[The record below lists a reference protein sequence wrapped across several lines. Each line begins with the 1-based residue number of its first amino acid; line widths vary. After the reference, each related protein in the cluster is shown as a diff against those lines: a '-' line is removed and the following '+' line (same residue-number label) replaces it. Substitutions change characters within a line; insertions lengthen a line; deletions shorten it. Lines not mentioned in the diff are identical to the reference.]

1 MGGPRTVGDECVQE
15 DRRVSLRDSA
25 NLFGLCAHG
34 RWASTN
40 DESTCFHEG
49 ELIADRVLTGAM
61 TLFPK
66 QIAGTDR
73 VCRNRAKRHLRHQL
87 SVAEI
92 TLTCSLCGSSLVIL
106 MPKGSF
112 KGEGRGRRRGSAS
125 ARPRGAAPRQLQG
138 RGSAARSQSQSRPSP
153 PSPRPGWDEDTR
165 APNLFDTR
173 LRRHIF
179 QPYSRAA
186 VESVITGP
194 RPRRAPPAR
203 AVPAAAPHHKPGQL
217 RRRIQVPQPPKT
229 PKPVESLSGTEEAKR
244 PEPELQELAAKSVF
258 GSIQSEASEP
268 LTWPKPFQTAMVSA
282 MPEQLQ
288 VTHMQRRRAM
298 ASLGEKLAILLP
310 DGRSESGAGSLLI
323 VPPVPATR
331 PPLQPERPEH
341 REREILQTQTQDTQ
355 LEIIRRQQGIKLVD
369 APIPAKVQSLSQKLS
384 ALLGPPAPQHCDS
397 PERRRATE
405 PSQLLRQNAAEV
417 VRKVDLLT
425 DGVLEHL
432 LGDAVSRLDALPE
445 TRPQQHKTYHAP
457 AEACRPLRDEQE
469 DRLQDPRR
477 ESLGKLV
484 QNAEDRLEMLEQEL
498 KMTYLHRQESTS
510 TTGATQEVRRLHA
523 SSQLAPEEEE
533 EGWRFASLPAAR
545 IHELERYR
553 ARFARHCLAARE
565 AGIQSGPGA
574 RTATWVIWPF
584 LADSIAMAAVEA
596 AIEEVDAA
604 MEGYVSGLMELEI
617 GEREDDDVAT
627 APVYRFHQ
635 YLPACRRTP
644 MPAGALKAA
653 LDSSFLVASSGAELR
668 SRVGSPFDV
677 SDADPVQDFSAWLQ
691 RLGGAVKQTILDWVH
706 FPLPSGLD
714 KVFGLN
720 HTGPEDE
727 GEASRLGAG
736 PHPPGMSGP
745 FPPRP
750 SGIHAWHPTARNALY
765 SEVNN
770 PNQPE
775 PPPNWPRG
783 VTWPPRA
790 VVDKNGKW
798 WPPPGWANGVGAEN
812 GCGPARW
819 IYSCGWRNR
828 DDWGKDATSVWYDA
842 AHQLAEAGNN
852 PRRLLAKEA
861 RDDAAYLDRLRGFR
875 SGRQGPPEPPRAA
888 QVLEIDDGPL
898 SPTAA
903 KQFSMVEIVEQQGGS
918 AAATAEEQAADTIL
932 DLQKSV
938 VVTRPPNAACC
949 LRAMAA
955 PVDEEPQQSP
965 SSNAEAKPRRRPLPL
980 SDEEESGE
988 SEGEPAAVAYAAASG
1003 LPARQ
1008 ELDRGAASLPASL
1021 SNKVLQLQ
1029 AMASNSSEVLYESQ
1043 SQEASPQAGLPSL
1056 RRGRHAFPD
1065 EAEHM
1070 PLGRSPPLSPSGE
1083 APRSEVEVP
1092 HDALHVGP
1100 LDFASS
1106 FGGVD
1111 PAVVYVRLSNFAARR
1126 RGSLRLQAAP
1136 EEADDGLEPFSPVIH
1151 AGTEPPTFMTDSR
1164 QKRRRSRSGSDYS
1177 QCSSPYGSSPN
1188 LQAVAEVSG
1197 EDLPG
1202 HKAIEESLPRHD
1214 SDDGRPADHLEH
1226 HSLDRC
1232 CTWND
1237 YRRTSEGPAE
1247 EEEIAS
1253 IQRHLEAM
1261 NAAAADLN
1269 AAQESL
1275 AACMRRQRTM
1285 VQLWAVVSARLARAV
1300 GSKQLAKVQ
1309 CDEPRNTANQRPK
1322 KHDCP

>member
-1 MGGPRTVGDECVQE
+1 
-15 DRRVSLRDSA
+15 
-25 NLFGLCAHG
+25 
-34 RWASTN
+34 
-40 DESTCFHEG
+40 
-49 ELIADRVLTGAM
+49 
-61 TLFPK
+61 
-66 QIAGTDR
+66 
-73 VCRNRAKRHLRHQL
+73 
-87 SVAEI
+87 
-92 TLTCSLCGSSLVIL
+92 
-106 MPKGSF
+106 
-112 KGEGRGRRRGSAS
+112 
-125 ARPRGAAPRQLQG
+125 
-138 RGSAARSQSQSRPSP
+138 
-153 PSPRPGWDEDTR
+153 
-165 APNLFDTR
+165 
-173 LRRHIF
+173 
-179 QPYSRAA
+179 
-186 VESVITGP
+186 
-194 RPRRAPPAR
+194 
-203 AVPAAAPHHKPGQL
+203 
-217 RRRIQVPQPPKT
+217 
-229 PKPVESLSGTEEAKR
+229 
-244 PEPELQELAAKSVF
+244 
-258 GSIQSEASEP
+258 
-268 LTWPKPFQTAMVSA
+268 
-282 MPEQLQ
+282 
-288 VTHMQRRRAM
+288 
-298 ASLGEKLAILLP
+298 
-310 DGRSESGAGSLLI
+310 
-323 VPPVPATR
+323 
-331 PPLQPERPEH
+331 
-341 REREILQTQTQDTQ
+341 
-355 LEIIRRQQGIKLVD
+355 
-369 APIPAKVQSLSQKLS
+369 
-384 ALLGPPAPQHCDS
+384 
-397 PERRRATE
+397 
-405 PSQLLRQNAAEV
+405 
-417 VRKVDLLT
+417 
-425 DGVLEHL
+425 
-432 LGDAVSRLDALPE
+432 
-445 TRPQQHKTYHAP
+445 
-457 AEACRPLRDEQE
+457 
-469 DRLQDPRR
+469 
-477 ESLGKLV
+477 
-484 QNAEDRLEMLEQEL
+484 
-498 KMTYLHRQESTS
+498 
-510 TTGATQEVRRLHA
+510 
-523 SSQLAPEEEE
+523 
-533 EGWRFASLPAAR
+533 
-545 IHELERYR
+545 
-553 ARFARHCLAARE
+553 
-565 AGIQSGPGA
+565 
-574 RTATWVIWPF
+574 
-584 LADSIAMAAVEA
+584 
-596 AIEEVDAA
+596 
-604 MEGYVSGLMELEI
+604 
-617 GEREDDDVAT
+617 
-627 APVYRFHQ
+627 
-635 YLPACRRTP
+635 

-653 LDSSFLVASSGAELR
+653 LDSSFLVARRRAEIQCGQPTPEL
-668 SRVGSPFDV
+668 STVPFASPFDV

-714 KVFGLN
+714 KVFGHN
-720 HTGPEDE
+720 HAGAEDE
-727 GEASRLGAG
+727 GEAARLGAG

-783 VTWPPRA
+783 VTWPARA
-790 VVDKNGKW
+790 VVDRNGKW

-861 RDDAAYLDRLRGFR
+861 REDAAYLDRLRGFR

-888 QVLEIDDGPL
+888 QVVEIDDGPVPRLPRFGFNFGMLPPAQHATQL
-898 SPTAA
+898 SSTAA
-903 KQFSMVEIVEQQGGS
+903 KQFSMVEIVEQEAGRVKDLLLAGEVKRTICYVRPCQGGS
-918 AAATAEEQAADTIL
+918 AAATAEEQATDTIL
-932 DLQKSV
+932 DLQKS
-938 VVTRPPNAACC
+938 NA
-949 LRAMAA
+949 
-955 PVDEEPQQSP
+955 D
-965 SSNAEAKPRRRPLPL
+965 AKPRRRPLPL
-980 SDEEESGE
+980 SDEEESEE

-1188 LQAVAEVSG
+1188 LQAVAEVSC

-1300 GSKQLAKVQ
+1300 GSKQLAKATPHYVCQKRCKEAQNILEEAASRMMTSSKDEVDALTSQYAAGLRDFQAARAELEKLSSEAHAPTPAALAAVRPYFEAEDEHREQLAEEELQEEKLRQNVAQAKLRYHSELRSLEALSNQAHLRRASSGYVDAVSRTASGAENPAMERTASQSSARRTPVQ
-1309 CDEPRNTANQRPK
+1309 TPEQRPAATFGRSLRKSPLESQRHHKDPSAGTTKQLEGSASQQPK
-1322 KHDCP
+1322 KDVLEELPMTPMQQMDHQNHGTESSR